1 MKTAT
6 KTIWGIILIAA
17 GLLFILNTAGVI
29 PHFNLFFD
37 GWWSLFI
44 IIPSFVGLL
53 NDKDKTGPIIG
64 LAIGVLLMLAAQDRI
79 YWEDFGK
86 YALGIVIIAVGY
98 SLIAGK
104 THVSNAQKE
113 SVKKISQD
121 GKEVEDFSFNF
132 GKYRNDF
139 SGRKFEGADIKTSF
153 GSFELN
159 LRNAIFE
166 DDTMILLDVNFGN
179 VVILV
184 PAGINVEISA
194 NSSFG
199 EIKDARKSIISGG
212 HPTLHIVGNV
222 CFGGAEIH

>member
-17 GLLFILNTAGVI
+17 GILFILNTAEVI
-29 PHFNLFFD
+29 KDFNIFFD
-37 GWWSLFI
+37 GWWALFI

-53 NDKDKTGPIIG
+53 NEKDKSGLIIG

-104 THVSNAQKE
+104 AHVSSAQKE

-121 GKEVEDFSFNF
+121 GKEIEDFSFNF
-132 GKYRNDF
+132 GKYSNDF

-153 GSFELN
+153 GSFELD

-166 DDTMILLDVNFGN
+166 EDTMILLDVNFGN
-179 VVILV
+179 VIIRV
-184 PAGINVEISA
+184 PEGINVEISA
-194 NSSFG
+194 KASFG
-199 EIKDARKSIISGG
+199 EIKDVRRSVIAGG

-222 CFGGAEIH
+222 CFGGAEIR